1 MRLEL
6 PSSIRLH
13 PVVHVS
19 QLKPHQEQV
28 IEPEE
33 PVFVSEDDQ
42 EFEVKQIVMHRVHR
56 GNL

>member
-1 MRLEL
+1 MKLEL

-19 QLKPHQEQV
+19 QLKPHQGQV

-33 PVFVSEDDQ
+33 PVFISGDDQ
-42 EFEVKQIVMHRVHR
+42 DYEVE
-56 GNL
+56 